1 MSAAETSPGDEMISV
16 RLSELRADA
25 TDWQSFAEKARSARD
40 AVGRTHLDIRQ
51 LSKYAAELEGINR
64 LLMVKYSTLLSA
76 AAENFDGL
84 AVALR
89 SAADL
94 YEAEEARHV
103 HDIKQNW

>member
-1 MSAAETSPGDEMISV
+1 
-16 RLSELRADA
+16 
-25 TDWQSFAEKARSARD
+25 
-40 AVGRTHLDIRQ
+40 
-51 LSKYAAELEGINR
+51 
-64 LLMVKYSTLLSA
+64 MVKYSTLLGA

-84 AVALR
+84 AVVLR